1 MKIES
6 DQPDWSEVWVLFVQA
21 PITIFMVDT
30 FLQLLANVTFMFI
43 LFGEDRAAKGL
54 SNTEYYLA
62 IFMSAPRPRPRAP
75 VVRPAGR
82 RSLRRDP
89 PWGDAEC
96 VLPSDRAAPRCT
108 HEPSS
113 LI

>member
-96 VLPSDRAAPRCT
+96 VLPSDALT
-108 HEPSS
+108 NQVH
-113 LI
+113 